1 MKIVTVDWIDVTKKT
16 SDDSFDVTYDIDNRL
31 SNITTIGWL
40 YEESEKTILLVQE
53 LDDGKPHDWL
63 VIPKSLIRTMMVL
76 SSKNE
81 NQ

>member
-40 YEESEKTILLVQE
+40 YR
-53 LDDGKPHDWL
+53 GK
-63 VIPKSLIRTMMVL
+63 
-76 SSKNE
+76 
-81 NQ
+81 

>member
-40 YEESEKTILLVQE
+40 YQQTEKTLLLVQE
-53 LDDGKPHDWL
+53 FDGETPHDWV
-63 VIPKSLIRTMMVL
+63 VIPKTLIKKIKFVH
-76 SSKNE
+76 SKY
-81 NQ
+81 